1 MMVVVAGLSVR
12 CYTAIVDVVKKTQ
25 GQDSF
30 LVLDRVV
37 LLGVSVFHS
46 LPPWHNKDLTSLTCW
61 TWVACTSCLK
71 KTESG
76 VSELVKQ
83 SMMKRLP
90 SRSNRSKGIR
100 VKHVLQIVLLLGVC
114 FWLIYQVK
122 HNHDKKKEYD
132 ENDEK
137 LLVQTQANQILKL
150 GRKDLHPVKDEVNRN
165 EKRDEE
171 EEDENVVEDVVNKAE
186 PTYEEDDDEGS
197 KNETEESE
205 DNKHEVRDQREEENK
220 LDAEEQQE
228 EDENKSEEM
237 EDEGRGVGDDEIDEN
252 DQEKTEVGTDH
263 DEEFVDEEKE
273 KEEVDEKENE
283 NGEGEGEGKG
293 ELVENHN
300 TREAREEHYKGDD
313 ASSAVTHDAHTT
325 NTETEALSLGNSD
338 EKLVTNKTKPENE
351 ATYSDESNSN
361 QKDSDLKVTE
371 GDLTRNPSNATSGIE
386 GGNNTLS
393 NPVDSSNLNDTATAN
408 SNNHLEASSDM
419 KNVTTEA
426 SKNLSGAGVD
436 ILSSSDQN
444 KTVILSES
452 DHSQN
457 STGNTT
463 ISGDDRVQTD
473 GLVQGD
479 NRNSLSEENLHDSNA
494 TATVKTENG
503 DASAGESLT
512 LGSGESEN
520 ARLLASNETGNGS
533 RNEISDVSEGD
544 NPEGNSGS
552 EDEIFKGDSQ
562 TDEMSD
568 ESSANGTSDSVDG
581 IDSSDDAKFRT
592 DLDTLPDFRNE
603 GENGDE
609 IAAE

>member
-1 MMVVVAGLSVR
+1 
-12 CYTAIVDVVKKTQ
+12 
-25 GQDSF
+25 
-30 LVLDRVV
+30 
-37 LLGVSVFHS
+37 
-46 LPPWHNKDLTSLTCW
+46 
-61 TWVACTSCLK
+61 
-71 KTESG
+71 
-76 VSELVKQ
+76 
-83 SMMKRLP
+83 MMKRLP

-371 GDLTRNPSNATSGIE
+371 
-386 GGNNTLS
+386 
-393 NPVDSSNLNDTATAN
+393 AN